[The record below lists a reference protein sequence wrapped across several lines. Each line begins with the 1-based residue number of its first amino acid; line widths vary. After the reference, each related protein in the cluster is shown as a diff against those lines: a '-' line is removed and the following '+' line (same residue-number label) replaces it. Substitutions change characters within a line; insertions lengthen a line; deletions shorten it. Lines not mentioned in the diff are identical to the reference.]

1 MRHFD
6 FIEVIVKDGN
16 RTVSRM
22 FPDISTVEDVLA
34 RYELKYKK
42 CRRDKVSIDGRMIT
56 PDLLDC
62 QLNYFKIKGRK
73 LHIRVESILK
83 QFKTANKQEVK
94 ANG

>member
-1 MRHFD
+1 MRSFD
-6 FIEVIVKDGN
+6 FVEVIVKDGN
-16 RTVSRM
+16 RTVSR
-22 FPDISTVEDVLA
+22 FVPDICTVEDVLA
-34 RYELKYKK
+34 RYERKYKK
-42 CRRDKVSIDGRMIT
+42 CRRDKVSIDGRLIE

-94 ANG
+94 VNG

>member
-1 MRHFD
+1 MRRFD
-6 FIEVIVKDGN
+6 FIEVVIKDGN

-42 CRRDKVSIDGRMIT
+42 CRRDKVSIDGRLVA

-73 LHIRVESILK
+73 IHIRVESILK
-83 QFKTANKQEVK
+83 QFKTAKQEVK

>member
-1 MRHFD
+1 MRHLE
-6 FIEVIVKDGN
+6 FIEVVIKDGN
-16 RTVSRM
+16 RTVSK
-22 FPDISTVEDVLA
+22 FLPDICTVEDVLA
-34 RYELKYKK
+34 KYERKYKQ
-42 CRRDKVSIDGRMIT
+42 CRRDKVSIDGRLIE

-73 LHIRVESILK
+73 MHIRVESILK

>member
-1 MRHFD
+1 MRSFD

-22 FPDISTVEDVLA
+22 FPDISTVEDVLKK
-34 RYELKYKK
+34 YELKYKK
-42 CRRDKVSIDGRMIT
+42 CRRDKVSIDGWLIT

-73 LHIRVESILK
+73 MHIRVESVL
-83 QFKTANKQEVK
+83 QEFKKKEEVK

>member
-6 FIEVIVKDGN
+6 FIEVIIKDGN

-22 FPDISTVEDVLA
+22 FPDISTVEDVLTKW
-34 RYELKYKK
+34 ETKYKK
-42 CRRDKVSIDGRMIT
+42 CRRDKVSIDGRLIE

-73 LHIRVESILK
+73 LHIRVESILHE
-83 QFKTANKQEVK
+83 FKKKDEVK

>member
-1 MRHFD
+1 MRHFE
-6 FIEVIVKDGN
+6 FIEVVIKDGN

-34 RYELKYKK
+34 KYELKYKK
-42 CRRDKVSIDGRMIT
+42 CRRDKVNIDGRMVE

-73 LHIRVESILK
+73 IHIRVESIFK

-94 ANG
+94 SNG